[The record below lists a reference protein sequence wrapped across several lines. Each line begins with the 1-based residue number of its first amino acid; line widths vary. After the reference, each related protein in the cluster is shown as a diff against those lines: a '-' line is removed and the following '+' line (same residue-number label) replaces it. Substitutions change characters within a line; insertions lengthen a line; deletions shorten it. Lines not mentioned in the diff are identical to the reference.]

1 MGIWIHRTHP
11 ALILEGYDAG
21 ASFRS
26 THLVGDETT
35 VSVLGN
41 STEGAWPLVGVLAEA
56 IDRRLAERDQA

>member
-1 MGIWIHRTHP
+1 MRYAMGFWLHHTHP

-26 THLVGDETT
+26 THLVGTRTT

-41 STEGAWPLVGVLAEA
+41 STEGAWPVIAALEQA
-56 IDRRLAERDQA
+56 IDAELG